1 MELLDRY
8 LNAVRFWLP
17 PAQQDDIIAELGDDI
32 RTQIEE
38 REATLGRTLDDDDVA
53 AILKQRG
60 HPMLMASRYLPQ
72 RSLIGPVLYPAYV
85 VVLRI
90 VLLWVMVPV
99 FVLIVG
105 PIVIATAENPTI
117 GAVQTVW
124 NLAMA
129 EVFTLGVVTL
139 VFAILERRPLREL
152 ETWDPRKL
160 PYVPKTTPSL
170 DAGKPI
176 PRATAIADFILGVVF
191 TGVWLRLAWYRAGFD
206 LDVLHV
212 TLAPVW
218 NVAYGAFLLTC
229 LGGIAL
235 GWTSLVWPSWI
246 RLRSTIRIVIDAV
259 TVGAAGVLASAGTWW
274 MLTSP
279 KISAADLAQ
288 AAHWASVGMKIA
300 LAAVAIVSL
309 IDVFQEARRFFGAR
323 QGSAK

>member
-38 REATLGRTLDDDDVA
+38 REAALGHKLDDDDLA

-105 PIVIATAENPTI
+105 PVVIATAANPTLASI
-117 GAVQTVW
+117 QTIW

-160 PYVPKTTPSL
+160 PYVPKTKPTV

-176 PRATAIADFILGVVF
+176 PRATAIAELIFGIIC
-191 TGVWLRLAWYRAGFD
+191 TGVCLQAAWYLGGFN
-206 LDVLHV
+206 LDVVHIA
-212 TLAPVW
+212 LAPVW
-218 NVAYGAFLLTC
+218 IVVYWPTLLTC
-229 LGGIAL
+229 LAGIPL
-235 GWTSLVWPSWI
+235 GWTGLMWPSRI
-246 RLRSTIRIVIDAV
+246 RLRSIIRLAIDAL
-259 TVGAAGVLASAGTWW
+259 TLGIIGVLANAGTWW
-274 MLTSP
+274 TLTSS
-279 KISAADLAQ
+279 KISPVGLGDAAI
-288 AAHWASVGMKIA
+288 WANLGMKIA
-300 LAAVAIVSL
+300 LAFAAIVTFT
-309 IDVFQEARRFFGAR
+309 DVVQEVLRFFGAR